1 MDAQRGGSPIF
12 SANIGAF
19 EAISAS
25 GIASLVTA
33 ASDLALVLDSQGT
46 VVDVSIGDPDM
57 PRAMFEHWPGSRFK
71 DLVTVE
77 TREKVE
83 RLLASLHDTQSLK
96 VHVNHPRQGQIDL
109 PILYTVHGLE
119 NGFILAIGRDMSPV
133 ASANRRLV
141 AAQRSAEVEY
151 TKLREAESRFREFFH
166 LAQEPALFID
176 EDDRISSANHAAS
189 AAYSRLPRLVGRR
202 VVEVARGAD
211 RNTLAAELHE
221 VRRTQTPRSVSLGIG
236 RIILAPV
243 RSNPGAI
250 VWRSRDPADRVD
262 EAQDQLVRLIHTM
275 PDGFV
280 TTDKHF
286 SIVAANEAFAVMTE
300 AGSVRNLIGT
310 PLDRWL
316 GRPGVDLSVIRAA
329 LNDAGTLRAF
339 ATVVKGD
346 MGQLQDVEVSATRI
360 EDTKGEFIGLSIRQ
374 AALPDP
380 LLPARS
386 AQQLTELVGR
396 VPIKSIV
403 RETTDRIEQ
412 MCIEAAL
419 ELSGDNR
426 ASAAELL
433 GLSRQS
439 LYVKM
444 RRFGIVDADSGTA

>member
-1 MDAQRGGSPIF
+1 MDAQRGGSPMF
-12 SANIGAF
+12 SANTGAF
-19 EAISAS
+19 EAIPAS
-25 GIASLVTA
+25 GIASLVMA
-33 ASDLALVLDSQGT
+33 ASDLALVLDGEGT
-46 VVDVSIGDPDM
+46 VVDVSIGDPDL

-77 TREKVE
+77 SRDKVN
-83 RLLASLHDTQSLK
+83 RLLGASPDRASPK
-96 VHVNHPRQGQIDL
+96 VHVNHPRQGQDDL
-109 PILYTVHGLE
+109 PILYTVQSLG
-119 NGFILAIGRDMSPV
+119 NGFILAIGRDLTPI
-133 ASANRRLV
+133 ASATRRLV
-141 AAQRSAEVEY
+141 AAQRSADVEY
-151 TKLREAESRFREFFH
+151 GKLRDAESRFREFFH
-166 LAQEPALFID
+166 LAEDPALFID
-176 EDDRISSANHAAS
+176 DDDRINAANQAAQT
-189 AAYSRLPRLVGRR
+189 AYSRLPRLVGRR
-202 VVEVARGAD
+202 VVEVVRGTD
-211 RNTLAAELHE
+211 RELLASELQE
-221 VRRTQTPRSVSLGIG
+221 VRRTQSPRAVSLGIG
-236 RIILAPV
+236 RVILAPV
-243 RSNPGAI
+243 RSNPGA
-250 VWRSRDPADRVD
+250 VVMRARDPADRVD
-262 EAQDQLVRLIHTM
+262 EVQDQLIRLIQTM

-280 TTDKHF
+280 TTDKTF
-286 SIVAANEAFAVMTE
+286 TIVAANEAFAVMTE
-300 AGSVRNLIGT
+300 AGNVRNLIGT

-329 LNDAGTLRAF
+329 LADAGTMRGF

-360 EDTKGEFIGLSIRQ
+360 EDSRGEFIGLSIRQ
-374 AALPDP
+374 AAMADP

-444 RRFGIVDADSGTA
+444 RRFGIVDADSGSA